1 MADDRKHSE
10 PVRAFFTEKQFLDLS
25 RLADREDRKVG
36 EMLRVLALRGMYG
49 MLASEGVDIQ
59 TNQRAVEGRQ

>member
-59 TNQRAVEGRQ
+59 INQRAVEGRQ